1 MPVSA
6 VSIGLSGIYA
16 AEAQITAI
24 ESNITNASNPNYS
37 VESVDLRANAGFGGV
52 GDGVQVLGTVRAAA
66 PYLSTEINSTQS
78 IDSYNQAFS
87 GATTAA
93 QQILAPSSG
102 NDLSSTIQS
111 LFNAFTNLSASP
123 ADPTARSAAISAIGQ
138 FAQVDQSISSNLAS
152 IATGQYSQV
161 SSLVAQI
168 NQATSQVAQLNAQI
182 IAVVANGQSG
192 AALLD
197 QRDGLVNQLAGL
209 VGATG
214 DSQGNVAVG
223 GVPLV
228 AGTSALTLT
237 TVGAGTFLS
246 LQDNLANG
254 SLPVNASQIGG
265 TLGGLLAGAA
275 SVGQLQAQVNGLAS
289 SLATALNTQA
299 ASGYGLD
306 GSTGTAL
313 FTVSG
318 SGGPIAV
325 NPALTD
331 QNLGASAT
339 ASGLP
344 GDGSNATSLAALANN
359 PGLFTAFPNSTPVQA
374 FSQLTS
380 SFGTA
385 VANANNSQ
393 QEAAASLQSLTQ
405 LKGSITGVSLNDQ
418 LSKLIEFQKVLE
430 ACGRAVQAANDIT
443 TFLIQNLN

>member
-1 MPVSA
+1 M
-6 VSIGLSGIYA
+6 
-16 AEAQITAI
+16 
-24 ESNITNASNPNYS
+24 
-37 VESVDLRANAGFGGV
+37 
-52 GDGVQVLGTVRAAA
+52 
-66 PYLSTEINSTQS
+66 
-78 IDSYNQAFS
+78 
-87 GATTAA
+87 
-93 QQILAPSSG
+93 
-102 NDLSSTIQS
+102 
-111 LFNAFTNLSASP
+111 
-123 ADPTARSAAISAIGQ
+123 
-138 FAQVDQSISSNLAS
+138 
-152 IATGQYSQV
+152 
-161 SSLVAQI
+161 
-168 NQATSQVAQLNAQI
+168 
-182 IAVVANGQSG
+182 VANGQSG

-325 NPALTD
+325 NPALTE